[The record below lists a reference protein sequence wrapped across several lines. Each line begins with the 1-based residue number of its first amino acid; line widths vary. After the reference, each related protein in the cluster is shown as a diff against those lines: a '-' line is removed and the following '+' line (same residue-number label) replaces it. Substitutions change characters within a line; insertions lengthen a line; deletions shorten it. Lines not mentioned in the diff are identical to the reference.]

1 MKAKSPSES
10 GVEAFFQDAP
20 KPRKELLISLRELIL
35 TVIPD
40 SKEGLKWGMPWYSK
54 NSNICYLAIFP
65 KHVNLGFARGAHLDP
80 PNGLLQGT
88 GKGMR
93 HIKIKS
99 AADINK
105 REFTR
110 LLKAAVEYDRINS

>member
-10 GVEAFFQDAP
+10 GVEAFFKDAP
-20 KPRKELLISLRELIL
+20 KPQKELLISLRELIL
-35 TVIPD
+35 KAIPG
-40 SKEGLKWGMPWYSK
+40 SKESLKWGMPWYSK
-54 NSNICYLAIFP
+54 NDNICYLAIFP
-65 KHVNLGFARGAHLDP
+65 KHVNLGFAQGAHLDA

-99 AADINK
+99 AADIKK

-110 LLKAAVEYDRINS
+110 LLKAAVDYERINS